1 MDLNVSPGVNGF
13 GFLFAPTAVKKSA
26 REKCHWMMSSASAK
40 NNLTN
45 KDKSIQLYSD
55 SGRYLLERFYAVLE
69 QGFLVD
75 PLSLPTSDQY
85 YIWVRLREMFPSRN
99 LTLGEV
105 CKMLREE
112 GFTDGKGILTS
123 EEGDQEEDQPT

>member
-1 MDLNVSPGVNGF
+1 M
-13 GFLFAPTAVKKSA
+13 K
-26 REKCHWMMSSASAK
+26 K

-55 SGRYLLERFYAVLE
+55 SGKYLLERFYAVLE

-85 YIWVRLREMFPSRN
+85 YIWVR
-99 LTLGEV
+99 
-105 CKMLREE
+105 
-112 GFTDGKGILTS
+112 
-123 EEGDQEEDQPT
+123 

>member
-1 MDLNVSPGVNGF
+1 MLYHRKGGSSS
-13 GFLFAPTAVKKSA
+13 KKGTTM
-26 REKCHWMMSSASAK
+26 KK

>member
-1 MDLNVSPGVNGF
+1 
-13 GFLFAPTAVKKSA
+13 
-26 REKCHWMMSSASAK
+26 MMKK

-45 KDKSIQLYSD
+45 KDKYIQLYSD
-55 SGRYLLERFYAVLE
+55 SGKYLLERFYAVLE

-85 YIWVRLREMFPSRN
+85 YIWVRLRELFPFRN

-105 CKMLREE
+105 CRLLREE
-112 GFTDGKGILTS
+112 GYTNSKGILES
-123 EEGDQEEDQPT
+123 NEEVEGEDQPT